1 MTAATKILSLPGW
14 IVRPQ
19 SPHKHWNQRKTMK
32 EAVDKFA
39 RVFGA
44 CVIIVSLCSGCA
56 SGTPPAKP
64 MIASD
69 LDHFQIDCRIKDK
82 QRAFLESMRLTPDDV
97 FFNKVNVFEEKY
109 GDVNSKVNF
118 YLFNL
123 RYCP

>member
-1 MTAATKILSLPGW
+1 M
-14 IVRPQ
+14 
-19 SPHKHWNQRKTMK
+19 N

-56 SGTPPAKP
+56 TGTPPARP
-64 MIASD
+64 MLAGD
-69 LDHFQIDCRIKDK
+69 LDNFVPNCKIKDQ

-97 FFNKVNVFEEKY
+97 FFNKINVFEEKY
-109 GDVNSKVNF
+109 GDVNTRVN
-118 YLFNL
+118 LFLFDL

>member
-1 MTAATKILSLPGW
+1 M
-14 IVRPQ
+14 Q
-19 SPHKHWNQRKTMK
+19 

-44 CVIIVSLCSGCA
+44 CVIIVSLCSACA
-56 SGTPPAKP
+56 TGTPSAQP
-64 MIASD
+64 MLARD
-69 LDHFQIDCRIKDK
+69 LDHFQIDCRIKDQ
-82 QRAFLESMRLTPDDV
+82 QRAFLESMRLTSDDV

-118 YLFNL
+118 YLFHL

>member
-1 MTAATKILSLPGW
+1 M
-14 IVRPQ
+14 
-19 SPHKHWNQRKTMK
+19 
-32 EAVDKFA
+32 
-39 RVFGA
+39 
-44 CVIIVSLCSGCA
+44 VS
-56 SGTPPAKP
+56 
-64 MIASD
+64 SD
-69 LDHFQIDCRIKDK
+69 LDHFQIDCRIKDQ